1 MGDFSNSYG
10 AKQAILDFQKIM
22 EENVGFCPF
31 IILME
36 VTGRSHTDARKFEG
50 IDNFLW
56 INSNP
61 AQIEQVLVNFKDID
75 VMDVYTSLLSIF
87 RSNRYAPVRDNI
99 I

>member
-10 AKQAILDFQKIM
+10 AKQAVLDFQKIM

-31 IILME
+31 IMLIE
-36 VTGRSHTDARKFEG
+36 VTHRTYTDARKFEG

-61 AQIEQVLVNFKDID
+61 AQIEQVLVNFKD
-75 VMDVYTSLLSIF
+75 MDMLDIYTSLLSMF
-87 RSNRYAPVRDNI
+87 RSNRYAPVRENVL
-99 I
+99 